1 MEREAQASKMIRRRK
16 NVAIPGDDTALP
28 TEGRS
33 PLWRRLARQTAL
45 GAAGALG
52 SGLVTWLLVWL
63 QRQ

>member
-1 MEREAQASKMIRRRK
+1 M
-16 NVAIPGDDTALP
+16 AIPGDDTALP

-63 QRQ
+63 RQQ